1 MMSKMEARDNF
12 SNKKRKIQR
21 ESHREQRHPENF
33 AQHNAINENY
43 NGKTPDPKFFQKEN
57 IYFQL
62 VFSSIT
68 SKTA

>member
-43 NGKTPDPKFFQKEN
+43 NGKTPDPKSFEN
-57 IYFQL
+57 KLYIFNW
-62 VFSSIT
+62 FS
-68 SKTA
+68 AL

>member
-1 MMSKMEARDNF
+1 MSKMKKKNNF
-12 SNKKRKIQR
+12 SNKKRKIPR
-21 ESHREQRHPENF
+21 ESHREQRHPE
-33 AQHNAINENY
+33 QHNAINENY